1 MAKPASVE
9 AYLAELPAPS
19 RAAMEQLRATIRA
32 TAPTATEGISYNIPE
47 FRVGGRGLISYAAFT
62 NHVSLFP
69 ASGMV
74 VQALGA
80 AVTERLSGKATL
92 RLRLDEPLPLDLVT
106 KVVQVRLEEVA
117 ARGRL

>member
-9 AYLAELPAPS
+9 AYLADLPATS

-32 TAPTATEGISYNIPE
+32 AAPGATEAISYNIPE
-47 FRVGGRGLISYAAFT
+47 FRIAGRGLISYAAFT

-74 VQALGA
+74 VEALGA
-80 AVTERLSGKATL
+80 EVASRLSGKATL
-92 RLRLDEPLPLDLVT
+92 RLALNEPLPLDLVA

-117 ARGRL
+117 ARGRR